1 MGRKDHQQPN
11 HVRSL
16 RDSFRIKKEANFFLQ
31 SPTLGKAPTKSLKL
45 RLFTEDV
52 TPLRSKLLNYVKNH
66 CDGEFVLCHTYNGR
80 IRMKKSARKHGNL
93 LTDEKDEGV
102 GEWLM
107 VSSPDDL
114 FKLDIDV
121 NFRLL
126 DYKPLLINENIDSQ
140 DGVKSKKH
148 KLV

>member
-1 MGRKDHQQPN
+1 
-11 HVRSL
+11 
-16 RDSFRIKKEANFFLQ
+16 
-31 SPTLGKAPTKSLKL
+31 
-45 RLFTEDV
+45 
-52 TPLRSKLLNYVKNH
+52 
-66 CDGEFVLCHTYNGR
+66 
-80 IRMKKSARKHGNL
+80 MKKSARKHGNL
-93 LTDEKDEGV
+93 LTDAKDEGV

-140 DGVKSKKH
+140 DGVKSKKDN
-148 KLV
+148 

>member
-1 MGRKDHQQPN
+1 MIFTSNVSYKKRSEFLFAKSNLRKSTDEK
-11 HVRSL
+11 
-16 RDSFRIKKEANFFLQ
+16 FKTAFI
-31 SPTLGKAPTKSLKL
+31 
-45 RLFTEDV
+45 TEDI

-93 LTDEKDEGV
+93 LTDGKDEGV

-107 VSSPDDL
+107 VSSLDDL

-140 DGVKSKKH
+140 DGVKSKKDN
-148 KLV
+148 